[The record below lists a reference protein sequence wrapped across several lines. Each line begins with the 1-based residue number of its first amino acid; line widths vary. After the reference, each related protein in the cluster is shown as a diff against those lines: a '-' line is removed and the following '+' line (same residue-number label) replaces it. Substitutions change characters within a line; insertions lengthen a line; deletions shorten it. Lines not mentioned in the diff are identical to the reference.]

1 MFATL
6 LAVVV
11 ALVLGHLGWDAVA
24 ALRSHAWFRR
34 WLRWLDARLADA
46 GPWRGASGI
55 VLALLPVLALVGLLQ
70 LLLSGHWLGL
80 PSLLLGIVV
89 LFHAWGPRNLD
100 HDVEAVLDASTG
112 DERRAAAAWLWPPLR
127 RDEARVDA
135 PALVGAVFG
144 GALRR
149 WFAVLLWFLLL
160 GPVGALGYRL
170 VAIMAEDDVAAGL
183 PDVMVSGARTLLAA
197 LDWPAAQLMTLALAL
212 VGNFGD
218 VVLAWKQ
225 AGGASLRAD
234 AGFLSAVGCASVR
247 GGIADEA
254 EDYAEAGVASGSAL
268 VRELGPMPELR
279 EAMGLA
285 WRALVL
291 WLVVLALMVV
301 AGWAG

>member
-6 LAVVV
+6 LAVVI
-11 ALVLGHLGWDAVA
+11 ALVLGHLAQDAAA
-24 ALRSHAWFRR
+24 ALRRHDWFRR
-34 WLRWLDARLADA
+34 WLRWLDARLADVRL
-46 GPWRGASGI
+46 WHGAFGL
-55 VLALLPVLALVGLLQ
+55 VLALLPVLVLVGLLQ

-80 PSLLLGIVV
+80 PSLLLGVAV

-100 HDVEAVLDASTG
+100 HDVEAVLDAATG
-112 DERRAAAAWLWPPLR
+112 DERLDAAAWLWPSQR
-127 RDEARVDA
+127 RDEARVDS
-135 PALVGAVFG
+135 PALIGAVFG
-144 GALRR
+144 CALRR

-170 VAIMAEDDVAAGL
+170 VAIVAEDDVAAGL
-183 PDVMVSGARTLLAA
+183 PFAMVDAARTLLSA
-197 LDWPAAQLMTLALAL
+197 LDWPVAQLMTLSLAL
-212 VGNFGD
+212 VGNFED

-234 AGFLSAVGCASVR
+234 ADFLAAAGRASVR

-254 EDYAEAGVASGSAL
+254 EDYAEVGLASGSAL

-279 EAMGLA
+279 EALGLV

-291 WLVVLALMVV
+291 WLAVLALLVT
-301 AGWAG
+301 AGWVS

>member
-6 LAVVV
+6 LAVVI
-11 ALVLGHLGWDAVA
+11 ALVLGHLAQDAATAV
-24 ALRSHAWFRR
+24 RSHAWFRR

-46 GPWRGASGI
+46 RPWRGAFGI

-89 LFHAWGPRNLD
+89 LFHAWGPRNLED
-100 HDVEAVLDASTG
+100 DVEAVLEASTG
-112 DERRAAAAWLWPPLR
+112 DERRDAAARLWPPLR
-127 RDEARVDA
+127 REQARVDS

-144 GALRR
+144 CALRR

-170 VAIMAEDDVAAGL
+170 VAIVAEDDFAASL
-183 PDVMVSGARTLLAA
+183 PAGMVSGARALLAA
-197 LDWPAAQLMTLALAL
+197 LDWPVAQLMTLSLAL
-212 VGNFGD
+212 VGNFED
-218 VVLAWKQ
+218 VVVAWKQ

-234 AGFLSAVGCASVR
+234 AGFLAAAGRASVR

-254 EDYAEAGVASGSAL
+254 EDYAEAGLASGSAL

-291 WLVVLALMVV
+291 WLAVLALLVI

>member
-6 LAVVV
+6 LAVVI
-11 ALVLGHLGWDAVA
+11 ALVLGHLAQDAA
-24 ALRSHAWFRR
+24 TALRNHDWLRR

-46 GPWRGASGI
+46 GLWRGAFGI
-55 VLALLPVLALVGLLQ
+55 VLALLPVLAPVGLLQ
-70 LLLSGHWLGL
+70 LLLSDHWLGL
-80 PSLLLGIVV
+80 PSLLFGIVV

-127 RDEARVDA
+127 RDETRVDS

-144 GALRR
+144 CALRR

-170 VAIMAEDDVAAGL
+170 VAIAAEDDVAASL
-183 PDVMVSGARTLLAA
+183 PAAMVSGARTLLAA
-197 LDWPAAQLMTLALAL
+197 LDWPVAQLMTLSLAL
-212 VGNFGD
+212 VGNFED

-234 AGFLSAVGCASVR
+234 AGFLAAAGRASVR
-247 GGIADEA
+247 GGIAAEA
-254 EDYAEAGVASGSAL
+254 EDYAEAGLASGSAL

-279 EAMGLA
+279 EAIGLA

-291 WLVVLALMVV
+291 WLAVLALLVI
-301 AGWAG
+301 AGWVS